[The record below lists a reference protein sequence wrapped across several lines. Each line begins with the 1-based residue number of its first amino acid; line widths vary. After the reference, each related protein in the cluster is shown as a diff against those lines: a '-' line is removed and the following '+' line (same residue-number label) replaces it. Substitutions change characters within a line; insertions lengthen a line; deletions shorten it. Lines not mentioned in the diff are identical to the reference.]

1 MFHLNTISLF
11 TVLLTITVF
20 VMYVLMHY
28 YGRPYMTST
37 LFLLTRDREI
47 LSRDRDVRNSRSRDS
62 KSRSRVTFGP
72 VRLLTEPDVLCSS

>member
-28 YGRPYMTST
+28 EKP
-37 LFLLTRDREI
+37 LF
-47 LSRDRDVRNSRSRDS
+47 
-62 KSRSRVTFGP
+62 F
-72 VRLLTEPDVLCSS
+72 